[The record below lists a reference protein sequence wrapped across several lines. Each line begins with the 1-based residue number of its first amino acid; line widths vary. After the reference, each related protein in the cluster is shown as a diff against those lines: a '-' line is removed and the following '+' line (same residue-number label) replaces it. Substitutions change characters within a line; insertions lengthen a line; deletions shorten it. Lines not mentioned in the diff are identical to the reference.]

1 MDKKEIESMK
11 KVLAIVTCIFLAGSM
26 FATGQQEA
34 AQEKASNG
42 LPYAYPK
49 KQLSLVVAG
58 GAGGNMDIMAR
69 LLAPYLAE
77 ELGTNVVVEN
87 VAGGG
92 GVTGA
97 TAYLAE
103 APNTDKI
110 LMQSVSNLLVS
121 PLFSKVAYT
130 EKDYIAVIGMADAEQ
145 GVFANPAKTG
155 ISSFADLVNF
165 PKDKTLK
172 YGSGGPAVWNGLLQA
187 ALYQEMGIKASN
199 VPHKSA
205 GEGLTNIMG
214 GHTDVTLVSMSQ
226 GRDYVISGS
235 IVPLFTF
242 ADEPYR
248 YDNGVVVPTLKS
260 LGYDMNIRSFTY
272 WAIRGGSDAA
282 LVEYLYKAFH
292 SVYQNPKYLEE
303 MKKIDLVPY
312 DVDGASIDAM
322 IVASIPEVR
331 GMYDKTMTK

>member
-1 MDKKEIESMK
+1 MK
-11 KVLAIVTCIFLAGSM
+11 KRFVFFACLFLAGSL
-26 FATGQQEA
+26 FAAGQTET
-34 AQEKASNG
+34 AQPQSSNG
-42 LPYAYPK
+42 LPFGYPK
-49 KQLSLVVAG
+49 KQVSLVVAG

-69 LLAPYLAE
+69 LLAPYLAK

-87 VAGGG
+87 VPGGG

-103 APNTDKI
+103 DPNTDKI
-110 LMQSVSNLLVS
+110 LMQSVSNLLVA

-155 ISSFADLVNF
+155 ISSFADLVNY
-165 PKDKTLK
+165 PKNKTLK

-187 ALYQEMGIKASN
+187 ALYQEMGLQASN

-214 GHTDVTLVSMSQ
+214 GHTDVSLASMSQ

-235 IVPLFTF
+235 VIPLFTF
-242 ADEPYR
+242 ADEPYK
-248 YDNGVVVPTLKS
+248 YDNGMVVPTLKS
-260 LGYDMNIRSFTY
+260 FGYDINIRSITY
-272 WAIRGGSDAA
+272 WAIRGGSDPA
-282 LVEYLYKAFH
+282 LVEYLYNAFH

-312 DVDGASIDAM
+312 DVDGTSIDKM
-322 IVASIPEVR
+322 IAASIPEVKAMR
-331 GMYDKTMTK
+331 DKIMTK